1 MVQDLVFLRLLY
13 PRLVVWFDWFNT
25 SQVSGGLGPGKGM
38 LWRGIPGLGP
48 LGRVCKT
55 RSPGKGLQD

>member
-25 SQVSGGLGPGKGM
+25 SQVSGSLGRWGVYAVHC
-38 LWRGIPGLGP
+38 LGECVLYVDP
-48 LGRVCKT
+48 LGEHV
-55 RSPGKGLQD
+55 L